1 MAVARAAMA
10 AHTASMD
17 LQIDSQLPALTQDQ
31 ALTGWR
37 REFCIELL
45 GAGQA
50 RIFTR
55 LVAASSHKAAELQNG
70 VLFHRVGAAFG
81 DLSSFLTLAAEP
93 MRQLVESATRQQP
106 RRDNLFAAV
115 VYDHRAWER
124 VMDALDQWQR
134 RPHASARIVIT
145 PQGLR
150 ATPRQLSV
158 LTRRS
163 AHMQAAVARE
173 VSARREAAVIAGQPG
188 HH

>member
-1 MAVARAAMA
+1 
-10 AHTASMD
+10 MD

-50 RIFTR
+50 RIFMR
-55 LVAASSHKAAELQNG
+55 LVLTPSHKAAELQNG

-81 DLSSFLTLAAEP
+81 DLTNFLQLAAEP
-93 MRQLVESATRQQP
+93 MRLLVGSASRQQP
-106 RRDNLFAAV
+106 CRNNLFSAV

-134 RPHASARIVIT
+134 RPHAAARIVAAA
-145 PQGLR
+145 PQGPRPTL
-150 ATPRQLSV
+150 RQLSV
-158 LTRRS
+158 LSRRS

-173 VSARREAAVIAGQPG
+173 VGARREAAVLASQPG